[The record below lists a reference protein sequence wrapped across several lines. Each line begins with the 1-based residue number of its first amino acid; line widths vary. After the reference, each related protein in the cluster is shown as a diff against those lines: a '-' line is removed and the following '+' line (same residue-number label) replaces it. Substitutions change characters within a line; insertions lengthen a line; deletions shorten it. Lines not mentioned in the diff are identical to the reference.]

1 MVEKN
6 NSGCIFCKIAKGEIS
21 CVKIWEDKDYLA
33 FLDIAPSMEGMT
45 LLIPKKHFDSK
56 IFEMP
61 EKEYLKLLSKAKE
74 VATTLKAKLKTERIL
89 MVVEGLDVPHVH
101 IKLYPYQKDSEGLN
115 LKNFPRKSPEEL
127 EKVAN
132 KILKTLQ

>member
-1 MVEKN
+1 MADSSNTE
-6 NSGCIFCKIAKGEIS
+6 CIFCKIAKGEIP

-33 FLDIAPSMEGMT
+33 FLDIAPYMEGMT

-61 EKEYLKLLSKAKE
+61 EKEYVQFLLTAKKVANILK
-74 VATTLKAKLKTERIL
+74 TKLNTERIL

-101 IKLYPYQKDSEGLN
+101 IKLYPYKKDSEGLG
-115 LKNFPRKSPEEL
+115 LKASHRKPNEEL
-127 EKVAN
+127 QKVAN
-132 KILKTLQ
+132 KILD